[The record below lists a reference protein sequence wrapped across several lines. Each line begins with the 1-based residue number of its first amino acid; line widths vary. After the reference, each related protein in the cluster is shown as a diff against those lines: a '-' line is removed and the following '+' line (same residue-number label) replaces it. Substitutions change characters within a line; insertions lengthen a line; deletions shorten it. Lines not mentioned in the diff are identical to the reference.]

1 MLLYYSVRIREMRK
15 KQAKYR
21 QNVTNK
27 SMGMV
32 GRIIPWGIIVL
43 RWQRRKDH
51 NELTVLL
58 TVVQFYSI
66 VG

>member
-32 GRIIPWGIIVL
+32 GRMVSMG
-43 RWQRRKDH
+43 
-51 NELTVLL
+51 N
-58 TVVQFYSI
+58 YS
-66 VG
+66 VKVAEEKGSQ